1 MEANRMNKT
10 IGFIGCGS
18 MGRAIL
24 AGIMDSGRAIPEQI
38 MVSAATQETLD
49 TIRDVFGTE
58 VTLDNKKVAERSDI
72 LFLAIKPNRYEE
84 IIHEIRNDLKEDAII
99 IGMAAGMTIEKME
112 KAFGKRVKI
121 VRSMPNTPASVKE
134 GYTAVVFNDQVT
146 EVEKENMLLLFSS
159 IGRAGVIEEKQMDV
173 ITGISGSSPAY
184 VFMFIEA
191 MADAAVKNG
200 LPRKDAYEIAS
211 QAVLGAAK
219 MVLETEL
226 HPGILKDM
234 VCSPGGTTIEAVTT
248 LEEKGFRHA
257 VISAV
262 DACIEKSKEMSKT
275 K

>member
-1 MEANRMNKT
+1 MNKT

-248 LEEKGFRHA
+248 LEGKGFRHA